1 MRNVQEAVFHIGQ
14 TINRQMLTTPSS
26 SFQPEPISAIIER
39 LNARVS
45 ANAARTA
52 AMRAVTS

>member
-14 TINRQMLTTPSS
+14 TINQQMLTTPSS

-52 AMRAVTS
+52 AMRTANA